1 MRDLWK
7 LYRELFR
14 FNWLYFWHTLKKC
27 WFVYFRSRKCHQ
39 IRQKQTTHEE
49 AHTCHLWGMIKQF
62 PFFFYFPFCTRMA
75 QKTVWK
81 RRRVYENVQLQVHC
95 EWEWGSSL
103 QWVHSVYYTRNSETI
118 RENNNG
124 LIHGE
129 EKRPYMSKLDEK
141 HRWRVCHFAWMQYHF
156 FRSRKRWRLEATW
169 IKQRDNGHDND
180 FIERKWKSE
189 SGKVQRCTTMR

>member
-103 QWVHSVYYTRNSETI
+103 QWVTVRRSEKIITVSF
-118 RENNNG
+118 
-124 LIHGE
+124 
-129 EKRPYMSKLDEK
+129 M
-141 HRWRVCHFAWMQYHF
+141 
-156 FRSRKRWRLEATW
+156 
-169 IKQRDNGHDND
+169 
-180 FIERKWKSE
+180 ERKKGHTWANLMKSIDE
-189 SGKVQRCTTMR
+189 ECATSLECNTIFSDPENDED

>member
-62 PFFFYFPFCTRMA
+62 PFFLLFSILHENGAKNGME
-75 QKTVWK
+75 KTTSVWK
-81 RRRVYENVQLQVHC
+81 C
-95 EWEWGSSL
+95 TAASSL
-103 QWVHSVYYTRNSETI
+103 WMRMRKFSTMSNSETI

>member
-1 MRDLWK
+1 MKKRILVIC
-7 LYRELFR
+7 EV
-14 FNWLYFWHTLKKC
+14 WLSSFH
-27 WFVYFRSRKCHQ
+27 
-39 IRQKQTTHEE
+39 
-49 AHTCHLWGMIKQF
+49 
-62 PFFFYFPFCTRMA
+62 FFFIFHSAREWR
-75 QKTVWK
+75 KK
-81 RRRVYENVQLQVHC
+81 RYGKDDECMKMYSCKFIVNENEEVLYN
-95 EWEWGSSL
+95 E
-103 QWVHSVYYTRNSETI
+103 YTRNSETI

>member
-62 PFFFYFPFCTRMA
+62 PFFLLFSILHENGAKNGME
-75 QKTVWK
+75 KTTSVWK
-81 RRRVYENVQLQVHC
+81 C
-95 EWEWGSSL
+95 TAASSL
-103 QWVHSVYYTRNSETI
+103 WMRMRKFSTMSTHETVRRSEKIITVSF
-118 RENNNG
+118 
-124 LIHGE
+124 
-129 EKRPYMSKLDEK
+129 M
-141 HRWRVCHFAWMQYHF
+141 
-156 FRSRKRWRLEATW
+156 
-169 IKQRDNGHDND
+169 
-180 FIERKWKSE
+180 ERKKGHTWANLMKSIDE
-189 SGKVQRCTTMR
+189 ECATSLECNTIFSDPENDED